1 MTTRK
6 FNKITQC
13 IKFAGLLST
22 TLGTLAITSNTVLA
36 QETENDQVEVIQ
48 VKGIRGSMK
57 ANLNAKRFSNALI
70 DSVSAEDIGKF
81 PDKNVAETLSRIPGV
96 TVNRDFGEGE
106 GVTIRGFS
114 PSQNVTLLNGQ
125 AVGTAQW
132 FILNQTGRNFNFEL
146 LASEMVGKVDVYK
159 SPQADLEE
167 GGLGGT
173 VVVHTRRPLDM
184 ESGTIAGSI
193 EAQYSDVPEK
203 WDPSGSAL
211 YNWNNED
218 ETFGFVVAASLQ
230 NRTVERHSQESD
242 FGWFGPG
249 ISRIAGGLSAPSTD
263 GVGNPGTEKGSLP
276 WGVGSAVF
284 KQDRERTGIDAT
296 AQYRPND
303 KLDVALHYLFSEL
316 EASNVN
322 SNLIGIPFRGLF
334 VGADNAREGNVT
346 DGFVTDLNFTGNA
359 AQPGWAPFLAYDNI
373 YRDGSKAQTQV
384 LDLDINYLV
393 SDDIELHVQLG
404 TTKGESQ
411 INDFFTEFFASP
423 NDPRIAIDFTNPNPS
438 SHGAAIDFTGA
449 NPWLTNPGDEFP
461 LVSIF
466 DQQQQTED
474 KEQYLQGDLTIDVD
488 LGAIESI
495 KFGGKIKDREFNQ
508 FRIRDDIGGA
518 SDFGPASA
526 FWSGEILN
534 PSHSGNSLTAQT
546 YFAPDRGLLQ
556 SYFDALPE
564 CNTSPD
570 GACKNLGS
578 VQHLANFVIEET
590 ITNLY
595 AMANFS
601 GDGFRGNVGLRYTK
615 TDSDTSGFDAAGNAL
630 AFENDYDELLPSI
643 NLAYD
648 LTSDLVLRMSAA
660 KVLTR
665 PSPFSLAPA
674 FNLTPE
680 TGRGSAG
687 NPDLLPVRANQYDLG
702 AEWYFDE
709 ASLVA
714 LTWFKK
720 DISDFIFL
728 NTVQAEINGVN
739 FNQLSRPE
747 NGGNTDYEGLEFQIT
762 HDFDN
767 GFGAFFNFTYVDAA
781 AGSIQEARLIPAVVD
796 ADGNETV
803 AASAALV
810 SRDVEFP
817 DVSKTAYNVG
827 AFYETEDYSARIAYT
842 WRDEYFVALTEFGP
856 QFRDDNASLDAQI
869 SYNISE
875 NITLKIEAVNLTNE
889 IFRNFLIQDGDVT
902 DHPSNGSKVISS
914 EAENGRRFYV
924 GMNFKF

>member
-1 MTTRK
+1 MSKTFK
-6 FNKITQC
+6 K
-13 IKFAGLLST
+13 G
-22 TLGTLAITSNTVLA
+22 VLA
-36 QETENDQVEVIQ
+36 SSIAMILAGGATPFAMAAEEAQDAKATDQEVERIQ
-48 VKGIRGSMK
+48 VTGIRGSLK
-57 ANLNAKRFSNALI
+57 ANLNAKRFASAVI

-81 PDKNVAETLSRIPGV
+81 PDKNVAETLSRIPGI

-159 SPQADLEE
+159 SPQADIEE

-173 VVVHTRRPLDM
+173 VIVHTRRPLDM
-184 ESGTIAGSI
+184 ESGTFAGSI
-193 EAQYSDVPEK
+193 EGQYSDVPEK

-249 ISRIAGGLSAPSTD
+249 ISRIAGGLSAPSTS
-263 GVGNPGTEKGSLP
+263 GIGNPGPEKGSTP

-303 KLDVALHYLFSEL
+303 KLDIALHYLFSEL
-316 EASNVN
+316 EASNSN

-334 VGADNAREGNVT
+334 VGADNAREGSVEN
-346 DGFVTDLNFTGNA
+346 GYVTDLYFTGND

-384 LDLDINYLV
+384 LDLDINYQI
-393 SDDIELHVQLG
+393 SDDAELHVQLG

-423 NDPRIAIDFTNPNPS
+423 NDPRVAIDFTNPNPS
-438 SHGAAIDFTGA
+438 NNGAAIDFSGA
-449 NPWLTNPGDEFP
+449 NPWLSNPGDEFP
-461 LVSIF
+461 LATMF
-466 DQQQQTED
+466 DQKQQTED
-474 KEQYLQGDLTIDVD
+474 KESYLQADYTLSVE
-488 LGAIESI
+488 LGAIDTI
-495 KFGGKIKDREFNQ
+495 KIGGKIKDREFNQ
-508 FRIRDDIGGA
+508 YRIRDDIGGA
-518 SDFGPASA
+518 SNFGFASDYWTGA
-526 FWSGEILN
+526 MLS
-534 PSHSGNSLTAQT
+534 PSHSGNSLSAQS
-546 YFAPDRGLLQ
+546 YFAPDKDLMK
-556 SYFDALPE
+556 SYFQALPE
-564 CNTSPD
+564 CNTSPA
-570 GACKNLGS
+570 GACKNVGS

-595 AMANFS
+595 AMAEFN
-601 GDGFRGNVGLRYTK
+601 GDGFRGNVGLRYAK
-615 TDSDTSGFDAAGNAL
+615 TDSDTSGFDAAGNPL
-630 AFENDYDELLPSI
+630 TFDNSYDELLPSI
-643 NLAYD
+643 NIAYD
-648 LTSDLVLRMSAA
+648 VTSDVVLRMSAA

-680 TGRGSAG
+680 TGRGDSG
-687 NPDLLPVRANQYDLG
+687 NPDLLPVKANQYDIGL
-702 AEWYFDE
+702 EWYFDD
-709 ASLVA
+709 ASLVS

-728 NTVQAEINGVN
+728 NTVQAEIDGVN

-747 NGGNTDYEGLEFQIT
+747 NGGNTDYEGLEFQLT
-762 HDFDN
+762 HTFDN
-767 GFGAFFNFTYVDAA
+767 GFGAFFNYTYVDAA
-781 AGSIQEARLIPAVVD
+781 PGSIQEAQFIPAVLD
-796 ADGNETV
+796 ADGNEIV

-827 AFYETEDYSARIAYT
+827 AFYEADDYTARVAYT
-842 WRDEYFVALTEFGP
+842 WRDDYFVALTEFGP
-856 QFRDDNASLDAQI
+856 QFRDENASLDAQI
-869 SYNISE
+869 SYNVTE
-875 NITLKIEAVNLTNE
+875 NLTFKVEAINLTNE
-889 IFRNFLIQDGDVT
+889 IFRNYLIQNGDVT
-902 DHPSNGSKVISS
+902 DHPQNGTKAISS

>member
-1 MTTRK
+1 MNKSK
-6 FNKITQC
+6 FNKITRG
-13 IKFAGLLST
+13 IKVAFIM
-22 TLGTLAITSNTVLA
+22 GTAFGGVTVSSAYA
-36 QETENDQVEVIQ
+36 QEPATDDTEVIQ
-48 VKGIRGSMK
+48 ISGIRGSLK
-57 ANLNAKRFSNALI
+57 ANLNEKRFSNAI
-70 DSVSAEDIGKF
+70 VDSISAEDIGKF
-81 PDKNVAETLSRIPGV
+81 PDKNVAETLARVPGV
-96 TVNRDFGEGE
+96 TINRDFGEGE

-173 VVVHTRRPLDM
+173 VLVHTRRPLDM
-184 ESGTIAGSI
+184 ESGTLAGSI
-193 EAQYSDVPEK
+193 EGQYSEVPDK
-203 WDPSGSAL
+203 WDPSASGL
-211 YNWNNED
+211 YSWSNDD
-218 ETFGFVVAASLQ
+218 ETFGFVIAASLQ

-249 ISRIAGGLSAPSTD
+249 IARIEGGLSAPSTD

-284 KQDRERTGIDAT
+284 KQDRKRTGIDAT
-296 AQYRPND
+296 AQYSPNE
-303 KLDVALHYLFSEL
+303 KLDVALHYLYSEL
-316 EASNVN
+316 QADNVN

-334 VGADNAREGNVT
+334 VGADNARPGSVEN
-346 DGFVTDLNFTGNA
+346 GFVTDLNFTGNA

-384 LDLDINYLV
+384 LDLDINYLIN
-393 SDDIELHVQLG
+393 DDAQLHVQLG

-423 NDPRIAIDFTNPNPS
+423 NDPRIAIDFTSPDPT

-449 NPWLTNPGDEFP
+449 NPWLANPGDEFP
-461 LVSIF
+461 LAAVF
-466 DQQQQTED
+466 DQEQKTQD
-474 KEQYLQGDLTIDVD
+474 KESYIQGDLTLNVE
-488 LGAIESI
+488 LGAIESF
-495 KFGGKIKDREFNQ
+495 KFGAKIKDREFNQ
-508 FRIRDDIGGA
+508 YRIRDDIGGA
-518 SDFGPASA
+518 SNFGFASD
-526 FWSGEILN
+526 FWSGDVLN
-534 PSHSGNSLTAQT
+534 ISHSGNSLASQS
-546 YFAPDRGLLQ
+546 YFAPDRALMQ

-564 CNTSPD
+564 CNTSPA
-570 GACKNLGS
+570 GACRNS
-578 VQHLANFVIEET
+578 NVVQHLANFVIEET

-601 GDGFRGNVGLRYTK
+601 GEGFRGNIGLRYAR

-630 AFENDYDELLPSI
+630 AFENDYDQLLPSI

-648 LTSDLVLRMSAA
+648 VTDDVVLRMSAA

-680 TGRGSAG
+680 TGRGNAG
-687 NPDLLPVRANQYDLG
+687 NPDLLPVKANQYDLG
-702 AEWYFDE
+702 LEWYFDE
-709 ASLVA
+709 ASLVS

-767 GFGAFFNFTYVDAA
+767 GFGAFFNYTYVDAA
-781 AGSIQEARLIPAVVD
+781 PGSIQEAQLIPAVLD
-796 ADGNETV
+796 ADGNEMA

-817 DVSKTAYNVG
+817 DVSKTAFNVG
-827 AFYETEDYSARIAYT
+827 AFYETEDYTARIAYT

-856 QFRDDNASLDAQI
+856 QFRDDNASLDAQV

-875 NITLKIEAVNLTNE
+875 NVTLKIEAVNLTNE
-889 IFRNFLIQDGDVT
+889 IFRNFLIQDGDNP
-902 DHPSNGSKVISS
+902 HPSDGTRVIST

>member
-1 MTTRK
+1 MSSK
-6 FNKITQC
+6 LFK
-13 IKFAGLLST
+13 KG
-22 TLGTLAITSNTVLA
+22 VLA
-36 QETENDQVEVIQ
+36 SSIALILAGGTAPMVMAAEEEKADKEIEVIQ
-48 VKGIRGSMK
+48 VTGIRGSVK
-57 ANLNAKRFSNALI
+57 ANLNAKRFANAI
-70 DSVSAEDIGKF
+70 VDSVSAEDIGKF
-81 PDKNVAETLSRIPGV
+81 PDKNVADTLARIPGI

-146 LASEMVGKVDVYK
+146 LASEMVGSVEVYK
-159 SPQADLEE
+159 SPQADIEE

-173 VVVHTRRPLDM
+173 VIVNTRRPLDM
-184 ESGTIAGSI
+184 DGNTFAGSI
-193 EAQYSDVPEK
+193 EGQYSDVPEK
-203 WDPSGSAL
+203 WDPSGSLL
-211 YNWNNED
+211 YNWNNDD
-218 ETFGFVVAASLQ
+218 ETFGVVVAASLQ

-249 ISRIAGGLSAPSTD
+249 ISRIEPGLSAPSTD
-263 GVGNPGTEKGSLP
+263 GVGNPGPEKGSTP

-284 KQDRERTGIDAT
+284 KQKRERTGFDIT
-296 AQYRPND
+296 AQYRPNAD
-303 KLDVALHYLFSEL
+303 LDIALHYLTSEL
-316 EASNVN
+316 KADNAN

-334 VGADNAREGNVT
+334 VGADNAREGSVEN
-346 DGFVTDLNFTGNA
+346 GYVTDLNFTGNA

-373 YRDGSKAQTQV
+373 YRDGSRAQTQV
-384 LDLDINYLV
+384 LDLDIDYQLN
-393 SDDIELHVQLG
+393 DETQLHVQFG
-404 TTKGESQ
+404 TTKGESD
-411 INDFFTEFFASP
+411 INDFFTEFYAGA
-423 NDPRIAIDFTNPNPS
+423 NDERVGIDFTNPNPS
-438 SHGAAIDFTGA
+438 SHGPAIDFTGA

-466 DQQQQTED
+466 DQKQTTED
-474 KEQYLQGDLTIDVD
+474 KETYLQGDLTIEVD

-495 KFGGKIKDREFNQ
+495 KFGAKIKDREFNQ
-508 FRIRDDIGGA
+508 YRVRDDIGGA
-518 SDFGPASA
+518 SSFGDASD
-526 FWSGEILN
+526 FWSGAMLN
-534 PSHSGNSLTAQT
+534 PSHSGNSLSS
-546 YFAPDRGLLQ
+546 Q
-556 SYFDALPE
+556 SYFDPDEGLLRDYFGALPD
-564 CNTSPD
+564 CTTSPE
-570 GACKNLGS
+570 GACKNVGS

-601 GDGFRGNVGLRYTK
+601 GDGFRGNIGLRYAR

-648 LTSDLVLRMSAA
+648 VVPDVILRMSAA

-687 NPDLLPVRANQYDLG
+687 NPDLLPVKANQYDIGL
-702 AEWYFDE
+702 EWYFDE
-709 ASLVA
+709 ASLVS

-720 DISDFIFL
+720 DISDFIFN
-728 NTVQAEINGVN
+728 NTVADVIDGVSY
-739 FNQLSRPE
+739 NQISRPE
-747 NGGNTDYEGLEFQIT
+747 NGGNTDYQGLEFQIT
-762 HDFDN
+762 HNFDN
-767 GFGAFFNFTYVDAA
+767 GFGAFFNYTYVDAA
-781 AGSIQEARLIPAVVD
+781 PGQIQEAVLID
-796 ADGNETV
+796 DGVNPP
-803 AASAALV
+803 SAALV

-817 DVSKTAYNVG
+817 DVSETAYNVG
-827 AFYETEDYSARIAYT
+827 GFYENEDFTARVAYT
-842 WRDEYFVALTEFGP
+842 WRDDYFVALTEFGP
-856 QFRDDNASLDAQI
+856 QFRNDSASLDAQV
-869 SYNISE
+869 SYNVTE
-875 NITLKIEAVNLTNE
+875 NITLKVEAVNLTNE
-889 IFRNFLIQDGDVT
+889 IFSNYLIQDGDVV
-902 DHPSNGSKVISS
+902 DHPQNGSRAVTS

>member
-1 MTTRK
+1 M
-6 FNKITQC
+6 
-13 IKFAGLLST
+13 ST
-22 TLGTLAITSNTVLA
+22 KTFKKGMLASSIALVLA
-36 QETENDQVEVIQ
+36 GGATPFAMAAEEAKATDKEVERIQ
-48 VKGIRGSMK
+48 VTGIRGSLK
-57 ANLNAKRFSNALI
+57 ANLNAKRFASAVI

-114 PSQNVTLLNGQ
+114 PTQNLTLLNGQ

-184 ESGTIAGSI
+184 ESGTFAGSI
-193 EAQYSDVPEK
+193 EGQYSEIPEK

-218 ETFGFVVAASLQ
+218 ETFGFVLAASVQ
-230 NRTVERHSQESD
+230 KRTVERHSQESD

-249 ISRIAGGLSAPSTD
+249 IARIAGGLSAPSTD
-263 GVGNPGTEKGSLP
+263 GVGNPGDEKGSLP

-284 KQDRERTGIDAT
+284 KQDRERTGVDAT

-303 KLDVALHYLFSEL
+303 ELDIALHYLTSEL
-316 EASNVN
+316 KASNVN
-322 SNLIGIPFRGLF
+322 SNMIGIPFRGLF
-334 VGADNAREGNVT
+334 VGADNAREGSVENGYVT
-346 DGFVTDLNFTGNA
+346 ELNFTGND

-373 YRDGSKAQTQV
+373 YRDGSKAKTQV
-384 LDLDINYLV
+384 LDLDINYQLNDDTLV
-393 SDDIELHVQLG
+393 HVQLG

-411 INDFFTEFFASP
+411 INDFFTEFYAGA
-423 NDPRIAIDFTNPNPS
+423 NDPRVAIDYTNPDPS
-438 SHGAAIDFTGA
+438 NHGAAIDFTGA
-449 NPWLTNPGDEFP
+449 NPWLTNPGDEMP
-461 LVSIF
+461 LVSVF
-466 DQQQQTED
+466 DQKQKTED
-474 KEQYLQGDLTIDVD
+474 NESYIQADLTLNVD
-488 LGAIESI
+488 FGAIESI
-495 KFGGKIKDREFNQ
+495 KFGVKLKDREFNQ
-508 FRIRDDIGGA
+508 YRIRDDIGGA
-518 SDFGPASA
+518 SNFGPASD
-526 FWSGEILN
+526 FWSGAMLN
-534 PSHSGNSLTAQT
+534 PSHSGNSLSA
-546 YFAPDRGLLQ
+546 Q
-556 SYFDALPE
+556 SYFDPDVSKIRSYFAGLPG
-564 CNTSPD
+564 CDTSPE
-570 GACKNLGS
+570 GACRNDDV

-595 AMANFS
+595 AMADFS
-601 GDGFRGNVGLRYTK
+601 GDGYRGNVGLRYAK
-615 TDSDTSGFDAAGNAL
+615 TDSDTSGFDAAGKAL
-630 AFENDYDELLPSI
+630 SFDNSYDELLPSI
-643 NLAYD
+643 NLAFD
-648 LTSDLVLRMSAA
+648 VSADVVLRMSAA

-687 NPDLLPVRANQYDLG
+687 NPDLLPVRANQYDIG

-709 ASLVA
+709 ASLIS

-728 NTVQAEINGVN
+728 NTVQAEIDGVN
-739 FNQLSRPE
+739 YNQLSRPE
-747 NGGNTDYEGLEFQIT
+747 NGGNTDYEGLEFQLT
-762 HDFDN
+762 HTFDN
-767 GFGAFFNFTYVDAA
+767 GFGAFFNYTYVDAA
-781 AGSIQEARLIPAVVD
+781 PGTIQEAQLIPAVVD

-817 DVSKTAYNVG
+817 DVSKTSFNVG
-827 AFYETEDYSARIAYT
+827 AFYETEDYTARVAYT
-842 WRDEYFVALTEFGP
+842 WRDDYFVALTEFGP

-875 NITLKIEAVNLTNE
+875 NLTLKVEAVNLTNE
-889 IFRNFLIQDGDVT
+889 IFRNYLIQNGDVT
-902 DHPSNGSKVISS
+902 DHPQNGSKAITS